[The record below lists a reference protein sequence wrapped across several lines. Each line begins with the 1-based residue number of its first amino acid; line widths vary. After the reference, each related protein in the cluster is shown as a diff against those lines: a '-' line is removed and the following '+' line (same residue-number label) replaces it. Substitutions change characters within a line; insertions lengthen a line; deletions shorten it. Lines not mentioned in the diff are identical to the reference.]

1 MNVIGTMS
9 NRFVI
14 IIMLFV
20 VLFSVSFLNISLQ
33 ITTFG
38 YYKEK
43 IIDDDYDYNKDIEI
57 KSDQLS
63 SSNYRGYGYTLVS
76 SPLMENNQKILK
88 SNITSTDSD
97 NQNITIKEYPVPEG
111 SRPHDVAPA
120 TSMLYVTNN

>member
-14 IIMLFV
+14 LIMLFV
-20 VLFSVSFLNISLQ
+20 VIFSVSFLNISLQ

-43 IIDDDYDYNKDIEI
+43 LIDENYDYIKDIEF

-63 SSNYRGYGYTLVS
+63 SSNY
-76 SPLMENNQKILK
+76 
-88 SNITSTDSD
+88 
-97 NQNITIKEYPVPEG
+97 
-111 SRPHDVAPA
+111 
-120 TSMLYVTNN
+120 

>member
-20 VLFSVSFLNISLQ
+20 VIFSVSFLNISLQ

-43 IIDDDYDYNKDIEI
+43 LIDDDYDYNKDIEI

-63 SSNYRGYGYTLVS
+63 SSNYRGYGYT
-76 SPLMENNQKILK
+76 
-88 SNITSTDSD
+88 
-97 NQNITIKEYPVPEG
+97 
-111 SRPHDVAPA
+111 
-120 TSMLYVTNN
+120 

>member
-20 VLFSVSFLNISLQ
+20 VIFSVSFLNISLQ

-43 IIDDDYDYNKDIEI
+43 LIDDDYDYNKDIEI

-63 SSNYRGYGYTLVS
+63 SSNYRGYGYTWVS
-76 SPLMENNQKILK
+76 SPLME
-88 SNITSTDSD
+88 D
-97 NQNITIKEYPVPEG
+97 
-111 SRPHDVAPA
+111 R
-120 TSMLYVTNN
+120 